1 MKSETVRFTLLFYDI
16 IKKRGIFPNTKE
28 ELKMSRT
35 MKNRV
40 PEYRAEQ
47 VKSLE
52 EKRGELVTELDSII
66 NGAKAELRAFN
77 DDENSRVKALEA
89 EIAGLS
95 DIANAERRA
104 MEIKSSIEVPN
115 NETKSVVPAVDGNS
129 HAPTEAEV
137 RAFSNYVRTC
147 LGEPV
152 IETRADSNLT
162 LGENGAVIPVSI
174 SQMIINKVKEICPIF
189 SGATIFSVKGTLKVP
204 VWGANSDGNGIT
216 VGFHKEFEE
225 LTASTGKFVSVD
237 LSGYLAGVLVKIGKS
252 LITNSD
258 IDILGFIT
266 DEMAKE
272 IAYFLEKT
280 CLAAETEVDSSNS
293 SKVKGALSTET
304 TVTAAN
310 KTGVSADDLLELQS
324 AIPAVYQANACWT
337 MNNETFLS
345 IKKLKDSTGQ
355 YMLVQNTSNISNAFP
370 FMLLGKPVYISEN
383 MPSAAAGSR
392 SVLYGD
398 YSGLGVNMRQQV
410 ELQVLTEKYATQHAI
425 GIVGWFEF
433 DCNVIDHQ
441 KLAALVHEAD

>member
-1 MKSETVRFTLLFYDI
+1 M
-16 IKKRGIFPNTKE
+16 N
-28 ELKMSRT
+28 RT
-35 MKNRV
+35 MENRV

-52 EKRGELVTELDSII
+52 EKRGELVAELDGII
-66 NGAKAELRAFN
+66 NGAKAELRAFT
-77 DDENSRVKALEA
+77 DDENSRIEALEK

-104 MEIKSSIEVPN
+104 MKIKSGIEVPAK
-115 NETKSVVPAVDGNS
+115 ETRADVPAVSTGN
-129 HAPTEAEV
+129 AEPTEAEV
-137 RAFSNYVRTC
+137 RAFSNYVRAC
-147 LGEPV
+147 IGEPV
-152 IETRADSNLT
+152 AETRADSNLT

-174 SQMIINKVKEICPIF
+174 SQMIINKVKEICPIY
-189 SGATIFSVKGTLKVP
+189 SGATIFAVKGTLKVP
-204 VWGANSDGNGIT
+204 VWGAKSDGNGIT
-216 VGFHKEFEE
+216 VGFHKEFDE
-225 LTASTGKFVSVD
+225 LTASSGRFVSID

-272 IAYFLEKT
+272 IAYFLEKI
-280 CLAAETEVDSSNS
+280 CLADETEVDSSNS

-304 TVTAAN
+304 TVTATHKN
-310 KTGVSADDLLELQS
+310 GVTADDLLELQS

-355 YMLVQNTSNISNAFP
+355 YMLVQNTGNISNAFP

-383 MPSAAAGSR
+383 MPSAAAGNR

-410 ELQVLTEKYATQHAI
+410 ELQVLTEKYATQHAV
-425 GIVGWFEF
+425 GIVGWFEV

-441 KLAALVHEAD
+441 KLAVLVHEADE

>member
-1 MKSETVRFTLLFYDI
+1 M
-16 IKKRGIFPNTKE
+16 N
-28 ELKMSRT
+28 RT
-35 MKNRV
+35 MENRV

-52 EKRGELVTELDSII
+52 EKRGELVAELDGII
-66 NGAKAELRAFN
+66 NGAKAELRAFT
-77 DDENSRVKALEA
+77 DDENSRIEALEK

-104 MEIKSSIEVPN
+104 MKIKSGIEVPAR
-115 NETKSVVPAVDGNS
+115 EARADVPAVSAVN
-129 HAPTEAEV
+129 AEPTEAEV
-137 RAFSNYVRTC
+137 RAFSNYVRAC
-147 LGEPV
+147 IGEPAA
-152 IETRADSNLT
+152 ETRADSNLT
-162 LGENGAVIPVSI
+162 LGENGAVVPVSI
-174 SQMIINKVKEICPIF
+174 SQMIINKVKEICPIY
-189 SGATIFSVKGTLKVP
+189 SGATIFAVKGTLKVP
-204 VWGANSDGNGIT
+204 VWGAKSDGNGIT

-225 LTASTGKFVSVD
+225 LTASSGRFVSID

-272 IAYFLEKT
+272 IAYFLEKI
-280 CLAAETEVDSSNS
+280 CLADETEVDSSNS

-304 TVTAAN
+304 TVTATN
-310 KTGVSADDLLELQS
+310 KNGVTADDLLELQS

-355 YMLVQNTSNISNAFP
+355 YMLVQNTGNISNAFP
-370 FMLLGKPVYISEN
+370 FMFLGKPVYISEN
-383 MPSAAAGSR
+383 MPSAAAGNR

-410 ELQVLTEKYATQHAI
+410 ELQVLIEKYATQHAV
-425 GIVGWFEF
+425 GIVGWFEV

-441 KLAALVHEAD
+441 KLAVLVHEADE